1 MEYSQSEDY
10 CLQYTK
16 RLEMQ
21 NPKDRFLRKAF
32 KLARKVKPIIG
43 CRWYSAYNDEQASIL
58 EDIAFMNE
66 DLIDFLLLDDGIVT
80 KNDYFNSIDVFLILE
95 CKTFDY
101 NYPLKYKIGMM
112 QQITKQIN
120 LHHDYLDLK
129 TKIGL
134 DG

>member
-1 MEYSQSEDY
+1 M
-10 CLQYTK
+10 K
-16 RLEMQ
+16 

-43 CRWYSAYNDEQASIL
+43 CYWHSVYNDEQTSIL
-58 EDIAFMNE
+58 KDIGFMNE
-66 DLIDFLLLDDGIVT
+66 DLIDFLLIDAGIVT

-95 CKTFDY
+95 YKTFDY
-101 NYPLKYKIGMM
+101 NHPLKYKIGMM